1 MINLLPPEEKGK
13 LFLKKSE
20 KLIAVLEITILV
32 SLVCLILILSSI
44 KLYIVAE
51 ANYQKNIL
59 EQAEK
64 RYQTP
69 SFQNFKII
77 IQKYNKTIF
86 QLKDFYEQKIYFSQA
101 LKLISNIQRPED
113 LYLTELSLNKD
124 EGKKIKVIA
133 AGISDS
139 RENLLLFK
147 KNIEE
152 NQKIENSYFSPEN
165 WTNPKNIN
173 FNLTFEISNNGI

>member
-59 EQAEK
+59 
-64 RYQTP
+64 
-69 SFQNFKII
+69 
-77 IQKYNKTIF
+77 
-86 QLKDFYEQKIYFSQA
+86 
-101 LKLISNIQRPED
+101 LKL
-113 LYLTELSLNKD
+113 
-124 EGKKIKVIA
+124 
-133 AGISDS
+133 
-139 RENLLLFK
+139 
-147 KNIEE
+147 
-152 NQKIENSYFSPEN
+152 
-165 WTNPKNIN
+165 
-173 FNLTFEISNNGI
+173 